1 MPSKSSL
8 VLENKVK
15 ILSGYPFASQL
26 FSNQN
31 GMPLIRIRDLLA
43 QKTKTYFSGSYLELY
58 VVHNGDI
65 LIGMDGDFNIVRWQG
80 EEALLNQRVCKVIS
94 ISPDIDKDFLFYWLQ
109 PSLRA
114 IEQRTSQTTVRHLS
128 TNDIEQIPL
137 PSLSPS
143 EQCLIADILDTLDT
157 QIQQTETFIA
167 KLKQVKIGLL
177 HDLLTR
183 GIDENGE
190 VRDPVAH
197 PEEFQEVSFLQKKI
211 KIPAEWEIKPLN
223 SLLIG
228 ICAGKSPRC
237 PDQPAGAG
245 EWGVLKVS
253 AVHPTGFRAEE
264 NKVII
269 NPAYINTAYE
279 VHDGDLLMSR
289 ANTYE
294 LVGMVCLVRN
304 PRTQLLLCDKTLR
317 LQINTKNALSEFIFY
332 MLQMPFMRSQI
343 EMHATGS
350 SGSMK
355 NISQNSIKN
364 LAIYASPL
372 EEQKQIIAILEA
384 QDMQIST
391 EEAELTKLKQ
401 LKKGLMDDLLAGRVR
416 VTELITGDERLNVP
430 AL

>member
-1 MPSKSSL
+1 LLNYWAKDLSRTAQGSTFEAVSKAD
-8 VLENKVK
+8 LENLWVFC
-15 ILSGYPFASQL
+15 PE
-26 FSNQN
+26 N
-31 GMPLIRIRDLLA
+31 
-43 QKTKTYFSGSYLELY
+43 
-58 VVHNGDI
+58 
-65 LIGMDGDFNIVRWQG
+65 
-80 EEALLNQRVCKVIS
+80 EEQHS
-94 ISPDIDKDFLFYWLQ
+94 ISN
-109 PSLRA
+109 
-114 IEQRTSQTTVRHLS
+114 V
-128 TNDIEQIPL
+128 
-137 PSLSPS
+137 
-143 EQCLIADILDTLDT
+143 LDALDT
-157 QIQQTETFIA
+157 QIQQTETLIA
-167 KLKQVKIGLL
+167 KLQQVKMGLR

-197 PEEFQEVSFLQKKI
+197 PEKFKEVSFLQKRV
-211 KIPAEWEIKPLN
+211 KIPEKCEIKPLN
-223 SLLIG
+223 SLLIN
-228 ICAGKSPRC
+228 IDAGKSPSC

-269 NPAYINTAYE
+269 NPAYINPAYE

-317 LQINTKNALSEFIFY
+317 LQVNTKNALSEFIFY
-332 MLQMPFMRSQI
+332 MLQMPSSRIQI

-364 LAIYASPL
+364 LAIYAPPL
-372 EEQKQIIAILEA
+372 EEQEQIIAILGA
-384 QDMQIST
+384 QDRRIAT
-391 EEAELTKLKQ
+391 EEAHLTKLRQ
-401 LKKGLMDDLLAGRVR
+401 IKKGLMDDLLSGRVQ
-416 VTELITGDERLNVP
+416 VTELITDDGQKMNISVVYEGRRDCVQ
-430 AL
+430 